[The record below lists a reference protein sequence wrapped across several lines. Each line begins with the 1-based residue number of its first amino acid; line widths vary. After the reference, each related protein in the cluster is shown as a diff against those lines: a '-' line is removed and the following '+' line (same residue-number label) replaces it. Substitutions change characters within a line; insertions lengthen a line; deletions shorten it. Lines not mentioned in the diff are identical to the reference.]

1 MITYISLLRGINI
14 GGHKKIKM
22 DSLRENF
29 SSLGYN
35 NIKTYIQ
42 SGNILFCSK
51 EEDKTKLEKDIS
63 SMIMDKYGFDI
74 PVLVL
79 NSAELNEVINNN
91 PFANSINYN
100 KEFIH
105 ITFLSNEAKEINF
118 KEIDCKKE
126 SEDEYK
132 IINKA
137 IYLYLPKGYGNTKI
151 HNNFFE
157 KLLKTQA
164 TTRNWKTCIELLE
177 MSKQL

>member
-1 MITYISLLRGINI
+1 MITYISLLRGINV
-14 GGHKKIKM
+14 GGNKKIKM
-22 DSLRENF
+22 DSLRDGF
-29 SSLGYN
+29 SSLGYT

-51 EEDKTKLEKDIS
+51 EEDKTKLEREIS
-63 SMIMDKYGFDI
+63 SMIMDKYGFDV

-79 NSAELNEVINNN
+79 NSYELNEVINNN
-91 PFANSINYN
+91 PFSDSNNYN
-100 KEFIH
+100 KDFIH
-105 ITFLSNEAKEINF
+105 ITFLSNEVKEINY
-118 KEIDCKKE
+118 KEIESKKE

-137 IYLYLPKGYGNTKI
+137 IYLYLQKGYGNTKI

-164 TTRNWKTCIELLE
+164 TTRNWKTCLELFE
-177 MSKQL
+177 MSK

>member
-1 MITYISLLRGINI
+1 MITYISLLRGINV
-14 GGHKKIKM
+14 GGNKKIKM
-22 DSLRENF
+22 DSLRDGF
-29 SSLGYN
+29 SSLGYT

-51 EEDKTKLEKDIS
+51 EEDKTKLEREIS
-63 SMIMDKYGFDI
+63 SMIMDKYGFDV

-79 NSAELNEVINNN
+79 NSDDLNEVITNN
-91 PFANSINYN
+91 PFANSINHK

-105 ITFLSNEAKEINF
+105 ITFISNEVKEINY
-118 KEIDCKKE
+118 KEIESKKE

-164 TTRNWKTCIELLE
+164 TTRNWKTCLELFE
-177 MSKQL
+177 MSK

>member
-1 MITYISLLRGINI
+1 MKTYISLLRGINI

-22 DSLRENF
+22 DSLRDGF
-29 SSLGYN
+29 SSLGYT

-51 EEDKTKLEKDIS
+51 EEDKTKLEREIS
-63 SMIMDKYGFDI
+63 SMIMDKYGFDV

-79 NSAELNEVINNN
+79 NSDDLNEVITNN
-91 PFANSINYN
+91 PFANSINHK

-105 ITFLSNEAKEINF
+105 ITFISNEVKEINY
-118 KEIDCKKE
+118 KEIESKKE

-137 IYLYLPKGYGNTKI
+137 IYLYLQKGYGNTKI

-164 TTRNWKTCIELLE
+164 TTRNWKTCLELFE
-177 MSKQL
+177 MSK

>member
-1 MITYISLLRGINI
+1 MKTYISLLRGINI

-22 DSLRENF
+22 DSLRDGF
-29 SSLGYN
+29 SSLGYT

-51 EEDKTKLEKDIS
+51 EEDKTKLEREIS
-63 SMIMDKYGFDI
+63 SMIMDKYGFDV

-79 NSAELNEVINNN
+79 ISDDLNEVITNN
-91 PFANSINYN
+91 PFANSINHK

-105 ITFLSNEAKEINF
+105 ITFISNEVKEINY
-118 KEIDCKKE
+118 KEIESKKE

-137 IYLYLPKGYGNTKI
+137 IYLYLQKGYGNTKI

-164 TTRNWKTCIELLE
+164 TTRNWKTCLELFE
-177 MSKQL
+177 MSK

>member
-1 MITYISLLRGINI
+1 MKTYISLLRGINI

-22 DSLRENF
+22 DSLRDGF
-29 SSLGYN
+29 SSLGYT

-51 EEDKTKLEKDIS
+51 EEDKTKLEREIS
-63 SMIMDKYGFDI
+63 SMIMDKYGFDV

-79 NSAELNEVINNN
+79 ISDDLNEVITNN
-91 PFANSINYN
+91 PFANSINHK

-105 ITFLSNEAKEINF
+105 ITFISNEVKEINY
-118 KEIDCKKE
+118 KEIESKKE

-137 IYLYLPKGYGNTKI
+137 IYLYLQKGYGNTKI

-164 TTRNWKTCIELLE
+164 TTRNWKTCLELLE
-177 MSKQL
+177 MSK

>member
-1 MITYISLLRGINI
+1 MKTYISLLRGINI

-22 DSLRENF
+22 DSLRDGF
-29 SSLGYN
+29 SSLGYT

-51 EEDKTKLEKDIS
+51 EEDKTKLEREIS
-63 SMIMDKYGFDI
+63 SMIMDKYGFDV

-79 NSAELNEVINNN
+79 NSDDLNEVITNN
-91 PFANSINYN
+91 PFANSINHK

-105 ITFLSNEAKEINF
+105 ITFISNEVKEINY
-118 KEIDCKKE
+118 KEIESKKE

-151 HNNFFE
+151 HSNFFE

-164 TTRNWKTCIELLE
+164 TTRNWKTCLELLE
-177 MSKQL
+177 MSK

>member
-1 MITYISLLRGINI
+1 MKTYISLLRGINI

-29 SSLGYN
+29 SSLGYS

-42 SGNILFCSK
+42 SGNIVFCSR
-51 EEDKTKLEKDIS
+51 EEDKTKLETEIS
-63 SMIMDKYGFDI
+63 SMIMDKYGFDV

-79 NSAELNEVINNN
+79 NSDEINEVIANN
-91 PFANSINYN
+91 PFANSTNHN
-100 KEFIH
+100 KDFIH
-105 ITFLSNEAKEINF
+105 ITFLSKEVKDINNL
-118 KEIDCKKE
+118 EIESKKE

-164 TTRNWKTCIELLE
+164 TTRNWKTCLELLE
-177 MSKQL
+177 MSK

>member
-1 MITYISLLRGINI
+1 MKTYISLLRGINI

-29 SSLGYN
+29 SSLGYS

-42 SGNILFCSK
+42 SGNILFSSK
-51 EEDKTKLEKDIS
+51 EEDKTKLEKEIS
-63 SMIMDKYGFDI
+63 SMIMDKYGFDV

-79 NSAELNEVINNN
+79 NSDDLNEVITNN
-91 PFANSINYN
+91 PFANSINHK

-105 ITFLSNEAKEINF
+105 ITFLSNEVKEINY
-118 KEIDCKKE
+118 KEIESKKE

-132 IINKA
+132 IINKTV
-137 IYLYLPKGYGNTKI
+137 YLYLPKGYGNTKI

-164 TTRNWKTCIELLE
+164 TTRNWKTCLELLE
-177 MSKQL
+177 MSK